1 MFVQSYGSK
10 CSIFRAKVWDIY
22 VFVASA
28 LCYGY
33 EKYFTIIIEENV
45 VLNSENTSR
54 VSKNPTPRQFLD
66 LGL

>member
-1 MFVQSYGSK
+1 M
-10 CSIFRAKVWDIY
+10 WDIY

-28 LCYGY
+28 LCYSYVSY
-33 EKYFTIIIEENV
+33 EKYFTIIVIEENV